1 MKKIFSLLIAGIFSV
16 GILGEAVFAADP
28 LPKIHHFNIITVP
41 TTKENE
47 AIDVTVEAKDKD
59 DKTITN
65 YRGSVFFQS
74 TSDFTAT
81 LPAQGKSMQFKES
94 DNGVLKLSKAVVFKR
109 KGNQTLQVSD
119 AVEDAEGTVT
129 IKVDPADS
137 LTTNT
142 GSGEAIT
149 IITPENNS
157 SIATE
162 TITISGKTKKNSK
175 VILKLNGSEVGT
187 TASDDNGIY
196 TKTISNITQS
206 SNILT
211 AQILDG
217 NNKVIGTAESRF
229 SIAEVGPKYYT
240 TTISPNT
247 SVEAESPINLTI
259 DAEPGLAEVSA
270 MIDKSLVLAK
280 EEMSGKYAIQTTAPT
295 LSGSYP
301 ITVSLKNTLGKTQTK
316 TNAITLIVTEKQKPV
331 IVAPTFKNVKV
342 VTTGN
347 RATFTFAVEN
357 ITSDIEKFKIAY
369 GTNADSLTEQALT
382 NEVSKIKN
390 GSGEYSWYIDNLTA
404 KTYTFKLFGVKADG
418 SLVSNFSSD
427 PMSATIG
434 TMTCS
439 IGNVG
444 KIQINTT
451 ADTSILSWDTVT
463 GALSYNI
470 YKINAA
476 GDSAL
481 LQNTKD
487 TSYIIHLASGSII
500 HEDFGIK
507 ALCDDKTESPSVS
520 LASKVQ
526 TGPGMLGFLIVLS
539 GIIGIL
545 AIRRRTA

>member
-1 MKKIFSLLIAGIFSV
+1 MKKIFSFLLAGIFSM
-16 GILGEAVFAADP
+16 GILGNSAFAADP
-28 LPKIHHFNIITVP
+28 IPKIHHFNIITSP

-59 DKTITN
+59 DRTITN

-81 LPAQGKSMQFKES
+81 LPAQGKSIQFKES

-137 LTTNT
+137 LATNT
-142 GSGEAIT
+142 ASGETIT

-175 VILKLNGSEVGT
+175 VILKLNGSEVAT
-187 TASDDNGIY
+187 LASDDSGIF

-211 AQILDG
+211 AEIMDG
-217 NNKVIGTAESRF
+217 NNRAVGIAESRF
-229 SIAEVGPKYYT
+229 SIADAGPKYY
-240 TTISPNT
+240 NT
-247 SVEAESPINLTI
+247 AITPSNSVEAGSPIGITI

-270 MIDKSLVLAK
+270 LVDGSIIIAK
-280 EEMSGKYAIQTTAPT
+280 EESSGKYKINTTAPA
-295 LSGSYP
+295 LSGSYE
-301 ITVSLKNTLGKTQTK
+301 INVSLKNALSKIQNK
-316 TNAITLIVTEKQKPV
+316 PNAITLIVTEKAVPV
-331 IVAPTFKNVKV
+331 VTSPSFKNVKV
-342 VTTGN
+342 TTQGS
-347 RATFTFAVEN
+347 RVIFVFGVEN
-357 ITSDIEKFKIAY
+357 MTNEIQKFKIAY
-369 GTNADSLTEQALT
+369 GNNADSLTEQALT
-382 NEVSKIKN
+382 NEVSKIQS
-390 GSGEYSWYIDNLTA
+390 GTGEYTWYIDNLPA

-418 SLVSNFSSD
+418 ALVSNFSSD
-427 PMSATIG
+427 PMNATIG
-434 TMTCS
+434 TTTCS

-444 KIQINTT
+444 KIRVNTLT
-451 ADTSILSWDTVT
+451 DKSILSWDTVT

-487 TSYIIHLASGSII
+487 TSYVIHLASGSVV

-507 ALCDDKTESPSVS
+507 ALCDDKTESPNAS

-526 TGPGMLGFLIVLS
+526 T
-539 GIIGIL
+539 
-545 AIRRRTA
+545 